1 MYHKYYT
8 KMHIT
13 HLRLIGVVDINLA
26 RAIHWT
32 RWGLTRSSPLKVDV
46 IQTIDIFIGGCY
58 LYYFDFMSQN
68 IWFFICS
75 SSFVALGGFGTW
87 YFWSFL
93 WCVFPLRVSSMRL
106 WSVVAWAMLPL
117 LSFWSH
123 LYGYIDI
130 CPKKRGGRREGSGG
144 EAYAG
149 YLPSR
154 SN

>member
-1 MYHKYYT
+1 MYQKYYA

-26 RAIHWT
+26 RIIHWT
-32 RWGLTRSSPLKVDV
+32 RWGLRRSSPLKVDV
-46 IQTIDIFIGGCY
+46 IQTIDIFIRSCY

-87 YFWSFL
+87 HFWSFL
-93 WCVFPLRVSSMRL
+93 WCVFSRRVSSMRL
-106 WSVVAWAMLPL
+106 WSVVASAMLPL

-123 LYGYIDI
+123 LYGLYWYMPRKKTRKEGRFWGWGI
-130 CPKKRGGRREGSGG
+130 CWISP
-144 EAYAG
+144 
-149 YLPSR
+149 
-154 SN
+154 